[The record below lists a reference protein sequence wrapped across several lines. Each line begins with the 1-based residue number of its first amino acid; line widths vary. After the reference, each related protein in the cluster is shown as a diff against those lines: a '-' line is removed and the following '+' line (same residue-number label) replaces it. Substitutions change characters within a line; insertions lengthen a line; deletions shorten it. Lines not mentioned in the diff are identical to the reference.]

1 MKNPFSLLLA
11 LLLLSP
17 SFLLAAPK
25 IATFDITKAMES
37 HQGNKDDVAA
47 FQAAR
52 EKLLKDPRK
61 VALDEM
67 TPKIQALQAKM
78 QEVAP
83 NSEEQANLTEI
94 AKSAAE
100 NFNDLSNQ
108 WREFATETSKKL
120 TTTLVNA
127 TNKRNS
133 EIIAIAH
140 KIAESQGFDWVIET
154 SGDTNSRM
162 PVVLYLRNHT
172 DITDAVIKE
181 LEKAF
186 PPAE

>member
-1 MKNPFSLLLA
+1 VKNPFSLLLA

-83 NSEEQANLTEI
+83 NSEEQANL
-94 AKSAAE
+94 
-100 NFNDLSNQ
+100 
-108 WREFATETSKKL
+108 KL